1 MYYTILSLVFLL
13 FLSTGEAATPVNSS
27 QGNPP
32 QNHSASIDSTQA
44 AAIVDESAK
53 DDQHFQ
59 DNPVETNSDVEH
71 QKEGQGEGQREG
83 KFPRLERQ
91 HTLGAIQRSW
101 DKAGRQAGIYTVTYS
116 QQQLIRLRL
125 REFMTTTVVLPTF
138 EVIEDIIVGD
148 KSTFE
153 AVKNN
158 DHIVLMRSK
167 EFVGADSN
175 ITIVG
180 RSGIVYSFYVRS
192 EGYNSENLPDLRV
205 HVHVPGDVPM
215 SFPAG
220 GGGYLKEKS
229 RPHQGT
235 VFSSETMKNNNN
247 NQQTEGYPA
256 TLSPKLSR
264 LNFKWSMSGDASI
277 APRQVFSDGVRTWFN
292 FDDGSGKAIEQ
303 QDLPIIARV
312 MDGVD
317 TPVNTRIDGTLLIA
331 ESEGI
336 FTLRNGSRTVCVY
349 PTDLK
354 VR

>member
-1 MYYTILSLVFLL
+1 MTHYFTLLSLLL
-13 FLSTGEAATPVNSS
+13 LTITEGTSAQIDSPQVNSV
-27 QGNPP
+27 
-32 QNHSASIDSTQA
+32 QA
-44 AAIVDESAK
+44 AAIIEESAK

-59 DNPVETNSDVEH
+59 DYPVETNSDVEH
-71 QKEGQGEGQREG
+71 QKEG

-101 DKAGRQAGIYTVTYS
+101 DKAGRQAGVYTVTYS
-116 QQQLIRLRL
+116 QQQLIKLRL

-158 DHIVLMRSK
+158 NHIVLMRSK

-215 SFPAG
+215 SFPVSMEG
-220 GGGYLKEKS
+220 QGSSKEKS
-229 RPHQGT
+229 RLQNNHENNQGT
-235 VFSSETMKNNNN
+235 ASSSELTRNNS
-247 NQQTEGYPA
+247 NQRNEGYPE
-256 TLSPKLSR
+256 TLLPKLSR

-292 FDDGSGKAIEQ
+292 FDDGSGRVIEQ

-317 TPVNTRIDGTLLIA
+317 TPVNTRIDGTMVIA
-331 ESEGI
+331 ESEGV
-336 FTLRNGSRTVCVY
+336 FTLRNGTRTVCIY

-354 VR
+354 VS